1 MLGITGFV
9 AVLGAIGAD
18 RLAAIFTRPAWRA
31 GVCIALCSLSVLAN
45 GYLYKYRYLKQP
57 GEFWSGDHGVHR
69 AAMLTTARSFAQTE
83 GFVVI
88 LEDFSAANDPM
99 FADLSNI
106 KITRNVAAIRESV
119 QTLPAGSTIAIL
131 IPAPL
136 KGFDTKAIMS
146 ALSDLIP
153 QETWQAGP
161 PHVDGKPL
169 LYFVRTQSPNS

>member
-1 MLGITGFV
+1 
-9 AVLGAIGAD
+9 
-18 RLAAIFTRPAWRA
+18 
-31 GVCIALCSLSVLAN
+31 
-45 GYLYKYRYLKQP
+45 
-57 GEFWSGDHGVHR
+57 
-69 AAMLTTARSFAQTE
+69 MLTTARSFAQTE

-136 KGFDTKAIMS
+136 KARGFDTKAIMS